1 MWFVSKANLY
11 SSLDIDIFLFNF
23 QIRASFQ
30 RQIQDCHKHL
40 NFSVNYFCKVFSL
53 RCLKEFQTYICF
65 TYTLNKTLTYMTKFA
80 LLLAKIFSHCKIIKT
95 SQKKSSGKKIY
106 HETTKVSGERE
117 IFFFVTVLCIF
128 RIIMYFIFLWLSVHI
143 LQAMSNDVKCLHL
156 QKKCIHLVNVYFL
169 VYVYI

>member
-1 MWFVSKANLY
+1 MWLDTNANLY

-30 RQIQDCHKHL
+30 RQIQDSHKHL

-53 RCLKEFQTYICF
+53 RCLKEFQFCF
-65 TYTLNKTLTYMTKFA
+65 TYTLNKTLTYMTKFV

-95 SQKKSSGKKIY
+95 SQNRRGKKTIMKRRRY
-106 HETTKVSGERE
+106 QRRE
-117 IFFFVTVLCIF
+117 KSFFFVTVLCIF
-128 RIIMYFIFLWLSVHI
+128 IIIMYFIFLWLSVHI